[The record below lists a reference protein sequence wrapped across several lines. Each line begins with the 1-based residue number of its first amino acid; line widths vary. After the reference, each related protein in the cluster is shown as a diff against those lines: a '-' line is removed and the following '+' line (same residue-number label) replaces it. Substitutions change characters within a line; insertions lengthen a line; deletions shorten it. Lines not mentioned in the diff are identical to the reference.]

1 MRASDHLTILAAIAV
16 AALLVA
22 SPRAGLADKKDGKI
36 WKEPAQEG
44 SPLQVAV
51 PSFAPLGQALKPT
64 VVSIWVTQ
72 TIDPE
77 NLDPMFKFFKEFF
90 GSLPE
95 DFKNKGEG
103 SGVLINSSGYI
114 LTNNHVVQ
122 DATDIKVTL
131 ATGEEYEASIVGLD
145 PATDVALIKIP
156 AKGLAAAP
164 LGDSDSLAVG
174 DWVLAIGNPFGLEA
188 TMTAG
193 IVSAMGRS
201 HIGPVKDHKYQD
213 FIQTDAPIN
222 PGSSGGPLFDL
233 SGDVVGINTAINAA
247 GQGIGFAIPI
257 NMVKALI
264 PQLVEHGS
272 VKRSWLGVSIQTLT
286 APLAK
291 AFGLSGDGG
300 ALVSEVVDGSPA
312 DKAGIEI
319 GDVILSFDGKTIDG
333 IEALSWL
340 ASTAGEGTKAKIAVW
355 RNKKKKTVQAV
366 LEALPGEA
374 GTVASKKKK
383 KKKST
388 KAGKPGI
395 SVQSMD
401 KDTAAKL
408 SIQPVGSKFPGLIVT
423 AITAGSPLS
432 TAGIQ
437 RGDVILRVDGKL
449 VFKASHV
456 LNPVMKAKKGDVV
469 VLYVVGPGQN
479 GFAAY
484 TP

>member
-1 MRASDHLTILAAIAV
+1 MRAVNHLTTGAAIAMV
-16 AALLVA
+16 ALLAAV
-22 SPRAGLADKKDGKI
+22 PRPGIAGKKDGKI
-36 WKEPAQEG
+36 WKEPAQKG
-44 SPLQVAV
+44 SQPQVAV

-95 DFKNKGEG
+95 DFENKGEG
-103 SGVLINSSGYI
+103 SGVLINSAGYI

-122 DATDIKVTL
+122 DASDIRVTL
-131 ATGEEYEASIVGLD
+131 ATGEEYEASVVGLD

-156 AKGLAAAP
+156 AGGLEAAP

-193 IVSAMGRS
+193 IVSATGRR
-201 HIGPVKDHKYQD
+201 HIGPVKEHKYQD

-233 SGDVVGINTAINAA
+233 SGNVVGINTAINAA

-264 PQLVEHGS
+264 PQLVENGS
-272 VKRSWLGVSIQTLT
+272 VKRSWLGVSIQTVT

-291 AFGLSGDGG
+291 AFELSVSGG
-300 ALVSEVVDGSPA
+300 ALVSEVVGGSPA

-319 GDVILSFDGKTIDG
+319 GDVILSFNGETIDG
-333 IEALSWL
+333 VDKLSWL
-340 ASTAGEGTKAKIAVW
+340 ASTAGEGTKAQIVIW
-355 RNKKKKTVQAV
+355 RDKKKKTLQAV
-366 LEALPGEA
+366 MEALPGDG
-374 GTVASKKKK
+374 GTAPAKKKK
-383 KKKST
+383 K
-388 KAGKPGI
+388 AGASGEPGI
-395 SVQSMD
+395 SLQSMD
-401 KDTAAKL
+401 KDTAGKL
-408 SIQPVGSKFPGLIVT
+408 AILPVGGKFPGLIVT
-423 AITAGSPLS
+423 AITPGSPLS

-437 RGDVILRVDGKL
+437 RGDVILRVNGKL

-456 LNPVMKAKKGDVV
+456 LGPIKKAKKGDVV
-469 VLYVVGPGQN
+469 VLYVVGPSQG
-479 GFAAY
+479 GFVAY
-484 TP
+484 AP